1 MDFMATKGLEYLL
14 IFAYFILLV
23 PFWYLLVASDRSVAG
38 RVRMAV
44 ASGIRGWFSVPDGF
58 HVHPGHS
65 WARAD
70 SDGLVTV
77 GMDDVAHRLIG
88 AAHGFDL
95 PEAGALL
102 AAGEPG
108 WNVQIDGRSLPV
120 LAPVNGEVVERNE
133 AALRSPASLAD
144 DPYGNGWLMKVRVP
158 SVKTALRNLMPDR
171 VARLWTEAVSED
183 LSRRM
188 SPELGVVLQDGG
200 FPVSGLARELAGDQW
215 PELVAEFLQTDGGPP
230 TERV

>member
-23 PFWYLLVASDRSVAG
+23 PFWYLLVASDRTGPG
-38 RVRMAV
+38 RVARAV
-44 ASGIRGWFSVPDGF
+44 AAGIGGWFSVPDGL

-70 SDGLVTV
+70 GDGLMTI

-88 AAHGFDL
+88 VPQGFDL
-95 PEAGALL
+95 PEPGARL

-108 WNVQIDGRSLPV
+108 WNVRIDGRSLPV

-133 AALRSPASLAD
+133 VALRDPASLAG
-144 DPYGNGWLMKVRVP
+144 DPYGGGWLMTVRVP

-171 VARLWTEAVSED
+171 AARLWTEALSER
-183 LSRRM
+183 LSLRM
-188 SPELGVVLQDGG
+188 SPELGMVLQDGG
-200 FPVSGLARELAGDQW
+200 FPVSGLARELAGDRW
-215 PELVAEFLQTDGGPP
+215 PELVAELLLTDDEP
-230 TERV
+230 TPERL